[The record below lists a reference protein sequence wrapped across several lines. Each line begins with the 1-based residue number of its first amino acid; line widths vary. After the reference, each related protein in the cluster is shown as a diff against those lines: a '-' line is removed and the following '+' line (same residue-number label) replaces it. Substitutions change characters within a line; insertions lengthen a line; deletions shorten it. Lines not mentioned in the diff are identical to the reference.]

1 MNKRQFKIV
10 AVVMTV
16 AIMALA
22 QMQGVW
28 LTRLYR
34 QSVDR
39 YADQI
44 RSAVTMALYRSRLD
58 SHSVYSL
65 RANAPVA
72 DSLVIMRMQGSGA
85 DTVQSINLNI
95 SRGDGAINM
104 VVLNFD
110 NVRFEAIDSLL
121 CDELAVRGIGAYD
134 ATVTLGAQQRRF
146 DHAADAAT
154 GRSRLDGRPCL
165 TVNEA
170 FAVAGG
176 TDTGEG
182 RLTVQVRTLHPYM
195 SMLGDMAGIIISSV
209 LIVVLIAALFAY
221 LVRTL
226 FRFKSVERMRL
237 DLTHNITHELKTPIS
252 VAYAAGDS
260 LLNIEQMASDPAVR
274 REYIGIMQRE
284 LRQLSEMVDR
294 ILRMSLEESEA
305 FALAIGDCDAAEIVA
320 EAVREHRAAYAGKR
334 VEITADVGADLVLR
348 ADRFHLVKAL
358 GNLLDNAVKY
368 SGDEVHITVRAAA
381 EGENVVFEVA
391 DDGIGMARGE
401 AERVFDKFYR
411 IPAGDLHEVKG
422 FGLGL
427 YYVRTVA
434 ERHGGSVRAMQQS
447 LALLAGLPLP
457 DDTQVLP
464 GHESFTTL
472 GRERRSNP
480 YLNGA
485 WF

>member
-58 SHSVYSL
+58 SRSVYSVT
-65 RANAPVA
+65 RMSASVA
-72 DSLVIMRMQGSGA
+72 DSLVITRIQGAEA
-85 DTVQSINLNI
+85 DTVQSIN
-95 SRGDGAINM
+95 INLGRNGRSIDM
-104 VVLNFD
+104 LVLDFGGMPFGT
-110 NVRFEAIDSLL
+110 VDSLL
-121 CDELAVRGIGAYD
+121 CDELAVRGVRDYD
-134 ATVTLGAQQRRF
+134 VEISLGGKTRRF
-146 DHAADAAT
+146 DHAADAVT
-154 GRSRLDGRPCL
+154 GRSRLDGRRCL
-165 TVNEA
+165 AVSED
-170 FAVAGG
+170 FAVTGG
-176 TDTGEG
+176 SDAGEG

-195 SMLGDMAGIIISSV
+195 SMLGDMAGIIASSV

-260 LLNIEQMASDPAVR
+260 LLNFEQMASDPAVR

-284 LRQLSEMVDR
+284 LRQLAEMVDR

-305 FALAIGDCDAAEIVA
+305 FTLSMEECDAEEVVA
-320 EAVREHRAAYAGKR
+320 EAVREHRAAAGKR
-334 VEITADVGADLVLR
+334 VEISTEVEAGLVFR

-381 EGENVVFEVA
+381 EGDNVVFEAA

-434 ERHGGSVRAMQQS
+434 ERHGGSVRAES
-447 LALLAGLPLP
+447 AGRGCGSRFYIILPRY
-457 DDTQVLP
+457 
-464 GHESFTTL
+464 
-472 GRERRSNP
+472 GR
-480 YLNGA
+480 G
-485 WF
+485 

>member
-16 AIMALA
+16 AIMTLA

-34 QSVDR
+34 QSVER

-44 RSAVTMALYRSRLD
+44 RTAVTAALYRSRLD
-58 SHSVYSL
+58 SRSVYSL
-65 RANAPVA
+65 RSNAPVA
-72 DSLVIMRMQGSGA
+72 DSLVIMRMRGIGA
-85 DTVQSINLNI
+85 DTIQSININL
-95 SRGDGAINM
+95 SRGGGAINM

-110 NVRFEAIDSLL
+110 DVRFDAIDSLL
-121 CDELAVRGIGAYD
+121 RDELSVRGIREYE
-134 ATVTLGAQQRRF
+134 ATVTFGAQQRRF
-146 DHAADAAT
+146 DHAADAT
-154 GRSRLDGRPCL
+154 GRSRLDGRRCL
-165 TVNEA
+165 AVSED

-176 TDTGEG
+176 SAGGD
-182 RLTVQVRTLHPYM
+182 RLTVQVRTEHPYL
-195 SMLGDMAGIIISSV
+195 SMLGDMAGVIVSSV

-221 LVRTL
+221 LLRTL

-358 GNLLDNAVKY
+358 GNLIDNAVKY
-368 SGDEVHITVRAAA
+368 SDDEVHVAVRAAA
-381 EGENVVFEVA
+381 DGDNAVFEVA
-391 DDGIGMARGE
+391 DDGIGMASGE

-411 IPAGDLHEVKG
+411 IPSGDLHEVKG

-434 ERHGGSVRAMQQS
+434 ERHGGSVRAES
-447 LALLAGLPLP
+447 AGCGRGSRFYIILPRY
-457 DDTQVLP
+457 
-464 GHESFTTL
+464 
-472 GRERRSNP
+472 GR
-480 YLNGA
+480 G
-485 WF
+485 

>member
-10 AVVMTV
+10 VVVMTV
-16 AIMALA
+16 AIMTLA

-34 QSVDR
+34 QSVER

-44 RSAVTMALYRSRLD
+44 RTAVTAALYRSRLD
-58 SHSVYSL
+58 SRSVYSL
-65 RANAPVA
+65 RSNAPVA
-72 DSLVIMRMQGSGA
+72 DSLVIMRMRGIGA
-85 DTVQSINLNI
+85 DTIQSININL
-95 SRGDGAINM
+95 SRGGGAINM

-110 NVRFEAIDSLL
+110 DVRFDAIDSLL
-121 CDELAVRGIGAYD
+121 RDELSVRGIREYE
-134 ATVTLGAQQRRF
+134 ATVTFGAQQRRF
-146 DHAADAAT
+146 DHAADAT
-154 GRSRLDGRPCL
+154 GRSRLDGRRCL
-165 TVNEA
+165 AVSED

-176 TDTGEG
+176 SAGGD
-182 RLTVQVRTLHPYM
+182 RLTVQVRTEHPYL
-195 SMLGDMAGIIISSV
+195 SMLGDMAGVIVSSV

-221 LVRTL
+221 LLRTL

-305 FALAIGDCDAAEIVA
+305 FALAIGDCYAAEIVA

-334 VEITADVGADLVLR
+334 VEITANVGADLVLR

-358 GNLLDNAVKY
+358 GNLIDNAVKY
-368 SGDEVHITVRAAA
+368 SDDEVHVAVRAAA
-381 EGENVVFEVA
+381 DGDNAVFEVA
-391 DDGIGMARGE
+391 DDGIGMASGE

-411 IPAGDLHEVKG
+411 IPSGDLHEVKG

-434 ERHGGSVRAMQQS
+434 ERHGGSVRAES
-447 LALLAGLPLP
+447 AGRGHGSRFYIILPRY
-457 DDTQVLP
+457 
-464 GHESFTTL
+464 
-472 GRERRSNP
+472 GR
-480 YLNGA
+480 G
-485 WF
+485 

>member
-16 AIMALA
+16 AIMTLA

-34 QSVDR
+34 QSVER

-44 RSAVTMALYRSRLD
+44 RTAVTAALYRSRLD
-58 SHSVYSL
+58 SRSVYSL
-65 RANAPVA
+65 RSNAPVA
-72 DSLVIMRMQGSGA
+72 DSLVIMRMRGIGA
-85 DTVQSINLNI
+85 DTIQSININL
-95 SRGDGAINM
+95 SRGGGAINM

-110 NVRFEAIDSLL
+110 DVRFDAIDSLL
-121 CDELAVRGIGAYD
+121 RDELSVRGIREYE

-146 DHAADAAT
+146 DHAADAT
-154 GRSRLDGRPCL
+154 GRSRLDGRRSL
-165 TVNEA
+165 AVSED
-170 FAVAGG
+170 FAVAGSSAG
-176 TDTGEG
+176 GD
-182 RLTVQVRTLHPYM
+182 RLTVQVRTEHPYL
-195 SMLGDMAGIIISSV
+195 SMLGDMAGVIVSSV

-221 LVRTL
+221 LLRTL

-358 GNLLDNAVKY
+358 GNLIDNAVKY
-368 SGDEVHITVRAAA
+368 SDDEVHVAVRAAA
-381 EGENVVFEVA
+381 DGDNAVFEVA
-391 DDGIGMARGE
+391 DDGIGMASGE

-411 IPAGDLHEVKG
+411 IPSGDLHEVKG

-434 ERHGGSVRAMQQS
+434 ERHGGSVRAES
-447 LALLAGLPLP
+447 AGRGHGSRFYIILPRY
-457 DDTQVLP
+457 
-464 GHESFTTL
+464 
-472 GRERRSNP
+472 GR
-480 YLNGA
+480 G
-485 WF
+485 

>member
-16 AIMALA
+16 AIMTLA

-34 QSVDR
+34 QSVER

-44 RSAVTMALYRSRLD
+44 RTAVTAALYRSRLD
-58 SHSVYSL
+58 SRSVYSL
-65 RANAPVA
+65 RSNAPVA
-72 DSLVIMRMQGSGA
+72 DSLVIMRMRGIGA
-85 DTVQSINLNI
+85 DTIQSININL
-95 SRGDGAINM
+95 SRGGGAINM

-110 NVRFEAIDSLL
+110 DVRFDAIDSLL
-121 CDELAVRGIGAYD
+121 RDELSVRGIREYE
-134 ATVTLGAQQRRF
+134 ATVTFGAQQRRF
-146 DHAADAAT
+146 DHAADAT
-154 GRSRLDGRPCL
+154 GRSRLDGRRCL
-165 TVNEA
+165 AVSED

-176 TDTGEG
+176 SAGGD
-182 RLTVQVRTLHPYM
+182 RLTVQVRTEHPYL
-195 SMLGDMAGIIISSV
+195 SMLGDMAGVIVSSV

-221 LVRTL
+221 LLRTL

-381 EGENVVFEVA
+381 DGDNVVFEVA
-391 DDGIGMARGE
+391 DDGIGMASGE

-411 IPAGDLHEVKG
+411 IPSGDLHEVKG

-434 ERHGGSVRAMQQS
+434 ERHGGSVRAES
-447 LALLAGLPLP
+447 AGRGRGSRFYIILPRY
-457 DDTQVLP
+457 
-464 GHESFTTL
+464 
-472 GRERRSNP
+472 GR
-480 YLNGA
+480 G
-485 WF
+485 

>member
-16 AIMALA
+16 AIMTLA

-34 QSVDR
+34 QSVER

-44 RSAVTMALYRSRLD
+44 RTAVTAALYRSRLD
-58 SHSVYSL
+58 SRSVYSL
-65 RANAPVA
+65 RSNAPVA
-72 DSLVIMRMQGSGA
+72 DSLVIMRMRGIGA
-85 DTVQSINLNI
+85 DTIQSININL
-95 SRGDGAINM
+95 SRGGGAINM

-110 NVRFEAIDSLL
+110 DVRFDAIDSLL
-121 CDELAVRGIGAYD
+121 RDELSVRGIREYE
-134 ATVTLGAQQRRF
+134 ATVTFGAQQRRF
-146 DHAADAAT
+146 DHAADAT
-154 GRSRLDGRPCL
+154 GRSRLDGRRCL
-165 TVNEA
+165 AVSED

-176 TDTGEG
+176 SAGGD
-182 RLTVQVRTLHPYM
+182 RLTVQVRTEHPYL
-195 SMLGDMAGIIISSV
+195 SMLGDMAGVIVSSV

-221 LVRTL
+221 LLRTL

-284 LRQLSEMVDR
+284 LRQLSEMVDC

-305 FALAIGDCDAAEIVA
+305 FTLSVEECDAEAVVA
-320 EAVREHRAAYAGKR
+320 EAVREHAAAGGKR
-334 VEITADVGADLVLR
+334 VEITADVAPGLTLR

-391 DDGIGMARGE
+391 DDGIGMASGE

-411 IPAGDLHEVKG
+411 IPSGDLHEVKG

-434 ERHGGSVRAMQQS
+434 ERHGGSVRAES
-447 LALLAGLPLP
+447 AGRGRGSRFYIILPRY
-457 DDTQVLP
+457 
-464 GHESFTTL
+464 
-472 GRERRSNP
+472 GR
-480 YLNGA
+480 G
-485 WF
+485 

>member
-16 AIMALA
+16 AIMTLA

-34 QSVDR
+34 QSVER

-44 RSAVTMALYRSRLD
+44 RTAVTAALYRSRLD
-58 SHSVYSL
+58 SRSVYSL
-65 RANAPVA
+65 RSNAPVA
-72 DSLVIMRMQGSGA
+72 DSLVIMRMRGIGA
-85 DTVQSINLNI
+85 DTIQSININL
-95 SRGDGAINM
+95 SRGGGAINM

-110 NVRFEAIDSLL
+110 DVRFDAIDSLL
-121 CDELAVRGIGAYD
+121 RDELSVRGIREYE
-134 ATVTLGAQQRRF
+134 ATVTFGAQQRRF
-146 DHAADAAT
+146 DHAADAT
-154 GRSRLDGRPCL
+154 GRSRLDGRRCL
-165 TVNEA
+165 AVSED

-176 TDTGEG
+176 SAGGD
-182 RLTVQVRTLHPYM
+182 RLTVQVRTEHPYL
-195 SMLGDMAGIIISSV
+195 SMLGDMAGVIVSSV

-221 LVRTL
+221 LLRTL

-434 ERHGGSVRAMQQS
+434 ERHGGSVRAES
-447 LALLAGLPLP
+447 AGRGRGSRFYIILPRY
-457 DDTQVLP
+457 
-464 GHESFTTL
+464 
-472 GRERRSNP
+472 GR
-480 YLNGA
+480 G
-485 WF
+485 

>member
-10 AVVMTV
+10 VVVMTV
-16 AIMALA
+16 AIMTLA

-34 QSVDR
+34 QSVER

-44 RSAVTMALYRSRLD
+44 RTAVTAALYRSRLD
-58 SHSVYSL
+58 SRSVYSL
-65 RANAPVA
+65 RSNAPVA
-72 DSLVIMRMQGSGA
+72 DSLVIMRMRGIGA
-85 DTVQSINLNI
+85 DTIQSININL
-95 SRGDGAINM
+95 SRGGGAINM

-110 NVRFEAIDSLL
+110 DVRFDAIDSLL
-121 CDELAVRGIGAYD
+121 RDELSVRGIREYE
-134 ATVTLGAQQRRF
+134 ATVTFGAQQRRF
-146 DHAADAAT
+146 DHAADAT
-154 GRSRLDGRPCL
+154 GRSRLDGRRSL
-165 TVNEA
+165 AVSED

-176 TDTGEG
+176 SAGGD
-182 RLTVQVRTLHPYM
+182 RLTVQVRTEHPYL
-195 SMLGDMAGIIISSV
+195 SMLGDMAGVIVSSV

-221 LVRTL
+221 LLRTL

-358 GNLLDNAVKY
+358 GNLIDNAVKY
-368 SGDEVHITVRAAA
+368 SDDEVHVTVRAAA
-381 EGENVVFEVA
+381 DGDNAVFEVA
-391 DDGIGMARGE
+391 DDGIGMASGE

-411 IPAGDLHEVKG
+411 IPSGDLHKVKG

-434 ERHGGSVRAMQQS
+434 ERHGGSVRAES
-447 LALLAGLPLP
+447 AGRGRGSRFYIILPRY
-457 DDTQVLP
+457 
-464 GHESFTTL
+464 
-472 GRERRSNP
+472 GR
-480 YLNGA
+480 G
-485 WF
+485 

>member
-16 AIMALA
+16 AIMTLA

-34 QSVDR
+34 QSVER

-44 RSAVTMALYRSRLD
+44 RTAVTAALYRSRLD
-58 SHSVYSL
+58 SRSVYSL
-65 RANAPVA
+65 RSNAPVA
-72 DSLVIMRMQGSGA
+72 DSLVIMRMRGIGA
-85 DTVQSINLNI
+85 DTIQSININL
-95 SRGDGAINM
+95 SRGGGAINM

-110 NVRFEAIDSLL
+110 DVRFDAIDSLL
-121 CDELAVRGIGAYD
+121 RDELSVRGIREYE

-146 DHAADAAT
+146 DHAADAT
-154 GRSRLDGRPCL
+154 GRSRLDGRRCL
-165 TVNEA
+165 AVSED

-176 TDTGEG
+176 STGG
-182 RLTVQVRTLHPYM
+182 DRLTVQVRTEHPYL
-195 SMLGDMAGIIISSV
+195 SMLGDMAGVIVSSV

-221 LVRTL
+221 LLRTL

-358 GNLLDNAVKY
+358 GNLIDNAVKY
-368 SGDEVHITVRAAA
+368 SDDEVHVTVRAAA

-411 IPAGDLHEVKG
+411 IPSGDLHEVKG

-434 ERHGGSVRAMQQS
+434 ERHGGSVRAES
-447 LALLAGLPLP
+447 AGRGRGSRFYIILPRY
-457 DDTQVLP
+457 
-464 GHESFTTL
+464 
-472 GRERRSNP
+472 GR
-480 YLNGA
+480 G
-485 WF
+485 

>member
-1 MNKRQFKIV
+1 
-10 AVVMTV
+10 MTV
-16 AIMALA
+16 AIMTLA

-34 QSVDR
+34 QSVER

-44 RSAVTMALYRSRLD
+44 RTAVTAALYRSRLD
-58 SHSVYSL
+58 SRSVYSL
-65 RANAPVA
+65 RSNAPVA
-72 DSLVIMRMQGSGA
+72 DSLVIMRMRGIGA
-85 DTVQSINLNI
+85 DTIQSININL
-95 SRGDGAINM
+95 SRGGGAINM

-110 NVRFEAIDSLL
+110 DVRFDAIDSLL
-121 CDELAVRGIGAYD
+121 RDELSVRGIREYE
-134 ATVTLGAQQRRF
+134 ATVTFGAQQRRF
-146 DHAADAAT
+146 DHAADAT
-154 GRSRLDGRPCL
+154 GRSRLDGRRCL
-165 TVNEA
+165 VVSED

-176 TDTGEG
+176 SAGGD
-182 RLTVQVRTLHPYM
+182 RLTVQVRTEHPYL
-195 SMLGDMAGIIISSV
+195 SMLGDMAGVIVSSV

-221 LVRTL
+221 LLRTL

-320 EAVREHRAAYAGKR
+320 EAVREHRAACAGKR

-358 GNLLDNAVKY
+358 GNLIDNAVKY
-368 SGDEVHITVRAAA
+368 SDDEVHVAVRAAA
-381 EGENVVFEVA
+381 DGDNAVFEVA
-391 DDGIGMARGE
+391 DDGIGMASGE

-411 IPAGDLHEVKG
+411 IPSGDLHEVKG

-434 ERHGGSVRAMQQS
+434 ERHGGSVRAES
-447 LALLAGLPLP
+447 AGRGRGSRFYIILPRY
-457 DDTQVLP
+457 
-464 GHESFTTL
+464 
-472 GRERRSNP
+472 GR
-480 YLNGA
+480 G
-485 WF
+485 

>member
-1 MNKRQFKIV
+1 
-10 AVVMTV
+10 MTV
-16 AIMALA
+16 AIMTLA

-34 QSVDR
+34 QSVER

-44 RSAVTMALYRSRLD
+44 RTAVTAALYRSRLD
-58 SHSVYSL
+58 SRSVYSL
-65 RANAPVA
+65 RSNAPVA
-72 DSLVIMRMQGSGA
+72 DSLVIMRMRGIGA
-85 DTVQSINLNI
+85 DTIQSININL
-95 SRGDGAINM
+95 SRGGGAINM

-110 NVRFEAIDSLL
+110 DVRFDAIDLL
-121 CDELAVRGIGAYD
+121 LRDELSLCGIREYE
-134 ATVTLGAQQRRF
+134 ATVTFGAQQRRF
-146 DHAADAAT
+146 DHAADAT
-154 GRSRLDGRPCL
+154 GRSRLDGRRCL
-165 TVNEA
+165 AVSED

-176 TDTGEG
+176 SAGGD
-182 RLTVQVRTLHPYM
+182 RLTVQVRTEHPYL
-195 SMLGDMAGIIISSV
+195 SMLGDMAGVIVSSV

-221 LVRTL
+221 LLRTL

-358 GNLLDNAVKY
+358 GNLIDNAVKY
-368 SGDEVHITVRAAA
+368 SDDEVHVAVRAAA
-381 EGENVVFEVA
+381 DGDNAVFEVA
-391 DDGIGMARGE
+391 DDGIGMASGE

-411 IPAGDLHEVKG
+411 IPSGDLHEVKG

-434 ERHGGSVRAMQQS
+434 ERHGGSVRAES
-447 LALLAGLPLP
+447 AGRGRGSRFYIILPRY
-457 DDTQVLP
+457 
-464 GHESFTTL
+464 
-472 GRERRSNP
+472 GR
-480 YLNGA
+480 G
-485 WF
+485 

>member
-16 AIMALA
+16 AIMTLA

-34 QSVDR
+34 QSVER

-44 RSAVTMALYRSRLD
+44 RTAVTAALYRSRLD
-58 SHSVYSL
+58 SRSVYSL
-65 RANAPVA
+65 RSNAPVA
-72 DSLVIMRMQGSGA
+72 DSLVIMRMRGIGA
-85 DTVQSINLNI
+85 DTIQSININL
-95 SRGDGAINM
+95 SRGGGAINM

-110 NVRFEAIDSLL
+110 DVRFDAIDSLL
-121 CDELAVRGIGAYD
+121 RDELSVRGIREYE
-134 ATVTLGAQQRRF
+134 ATVTFGAQQRRF
-146 DHAADAAT
+146 DHAADAT
-154 GRSRLDGRPCL
+154 GRSRLDGRRSL
-165 TVNEA
+165 AVSED

-176 TDTGEG
+176 SAGGD
-182 RLTVQVRTLHPYM
+182 RLTVQVRTEHPYL
-195 SMLGDMAGIIISSV
+195 SMLGDMAGVIVSSV

-221 LVRTL
+221 MLRTL

-305 FALAIGDCDAAEIVA
+305 FTLSVEECDAEAVVA
-320 EAVREHRAAYAGKR
+320 EAVREHAAAGGKR
-334 VEITADVGADLVLR
+334 VEITADVAPGLTLR

-358 GNLLDNAVKY
+358 GNLIDNAVKY
-368 SGDEVHITVRAAA
+368 SDDDVHVAVRAAA
-381 EGENVVFEVA
+381 DGDNAVFEVA
-391 DDGIGMARGE
+391 DDGIGMASGE

-411 IPAGDLHEVKG
+411 IPSGDLHEVKG

-434 ERHGGSVRAMQQS
+434 ERHGGSVRAES
-447 LALLAGLPLP
+447 AGRGRGSRFYIILPRY
-457 DDTQVLP
+457 
-464 GHESFTTL
+464 
-472 GRERRSNP
+472 GR
-480 YLNGA
+480 G
-485 WF
+485 

>member
-1 MNKRQFKIV
+1 MNKRQYKIV

-28 LTRLYR
+28 LTRFYR
-34 QSVDR
+34 QSVER

-44 RSAVTMALYRSRLD
+44 RAAVATALYRSRLD

-65 RANAPVA
+65 RANSPVA
-72 DSLVIMRMQGSGA
+72 DSLVIMRMQGFGA

-121 CDELAVRGIGAYD
+121 RDELAVRGIGVYE
-134 ATVTLGAQQRRF
+134 ATLTLGARQRRF
-146 DHAADAAT
+146 GHASDAE

-165 TVNEA
+165 AVSED

-176 TDTGEG
+176 SDAGEG
-182 RLTVQVRTLHPYM
+182 RLTVQVRTGHPYR
-195 SMLGDMAGIIISSV
+195 SMLGNMAGIIISSV
-209 LIVVLIAALFAY
+209 MIVVLIAALFAY

-260 LLNIEQMASDPAVR
+260 LLNFEQMASDPDVR

-305 FALAIGDCDAAEIVA
+305 FTLSMEECNAAQVA
-320 EAVREHRAAYAGKR
+320 EEAVREHRTAAGKR
-334 VEITADVGADLVLR
+334 VEISTDAAPDLTLR

-381 EGENVVFEVA
+381 EGGNVVFEVA

-411 IPAGDLHEVKG
+411 IPTGDLHYVKG

-427 YYVRTVA
+427 YYVRSVA
-434 ERHGGSVRAMQQS
+434 ERHGGSVRAES
-447 LALLAGLPLP
+447 AGR
-457 DDTQVLP
+457 
-464 GHESFTTL
+464 
-472 GRERRSNP
+472 GRGSRFFIIIPR
-480 YLNGA
+480 YGRG
-485 WF
+485 

>member
-16 AIMALA
+16 AIMTLA

-34 QSVDR
+34 QSVER

-44 RSAVTMALYRSRLD
+44 RTAVTAALYRSRLD
-58 SHSVYSL
+58 SRSVYSL
-65 RANAPVA
+65 RSNAPVA
-72 DSLVIMRMQGSGA
+72 DSLVIMRMRGIGA
-85 DTVQSINLNI
+85 DTIQSININL
-95 SRGDGAINM
+95 SRGGGAINM

-110 NVRFEAIDSLL
+110 DVRFDAIDSLL
-121 CDELAVRGIGAYD
+121 RDELSVRGIREYE
-134 ATVTLGAQQRRF
+134 ATVTFGAQQRRF
-146 DHAADAAT
+146 DHAADAT
-154 GRSRLDGRPCL
+154 GRSRLDGRRCL
-165 TVNEA
+165 AVSED

-176 TDTGEG
+176 SAGGD
-182 RLTVQVRTLHPYM
+182 RLTVQVRTEHPYL
-195 SMLGDMAGIIISSV
+195 SMLGDMAGVIVSSV

-221 LVRTL
+221 LLRTL

-284 LRQLSEMVDR
+284 LRQLSEMVDC

-305 FALAIGDCDAAEIVA
+305 FTLSVEECDAEAVVA
-320 EAVREHRAAYAGKR
+320 EAVREHAAAGGKR
-334 VEITADVGADLVLR
+334 VEITADVASGLTLR

-381 EGENVVFEVA
+381 DGDNVVFEVA
-391 DDGIGMARGE
+391 DDGIGMASGE

-411 IPAGDLHEVKG
+411 IPSGDLHEVKG

-434 ERHGGSVRAMQQS
+434 ERHGGSVRAES
-447 LALLAGLPLP
+447 AGRGRGSRFYIILPRY
-457 DDTQVLP
+457 
-464 GHESFTTL
+464 
-472 GRERRSNP
+472 GR
-480 YLNGA
+480 G
-485 WF
+485 

>member
-16 AIMALA
+16 AIMTLA

-34 QSVDR
+34 QSVER

-44 RSAVTMALYRSRLD
+44 RTAVTAALYRSRLD
-58 SHSVYSL
+58 SRSVYSL
-65 RANAPVA
+65 RSNAPVA
-72 DSLVIMRMQGSGA
+72 DSLVIMRMRGIGA
-85 DTVQSINLNI
+85 DTIQSININL
-95 SRGDGAINM
+95 SRGGGAINM

-110 NVRFEAIDSLL
+110 DVRFDAIDSLL
-121 CDELAVRGIGAYD
+121 RDELSVRGIREYE
-134 ATVTLGAQQRRF
+134 ATVTFGAQQRRF
-146 DHAADAAT
+146 DHAADAT
-154 GRSRLDGRPCL
+154 GRSRLDGRRSL
-165 TVNEA
+165 AVSED

-176 TDTGEG
+176 SAGGD
-182 RLTVQVRTLHPYM
+182 RLTVQVRTEHPYL
-195 SMLGDMAGIIISSV
+195 SMLGDMAGVIVSSV

-221 LVRTL
+221 LLRTL

-358 GNLLDNAVKY
+358 GNLIDNAVKY
-368 SGDEVHITVRAAA
+368 SDDEVHVAVRAAA
-381 EGENVVFEVA
+381 DGDNVVFEVA
-391 DDGIGMARGE
+391 DDGIGMASGE

-411 IPAGDLHEVKG
+411 IPSGDLHEVKG

-434 ERHGGSVRAMQQS
+434 ERHGGSVRAES
-447 LALLAGLPLP
+447 AGR
-457 DDTQVLP
+457 
-464 GHESFTTL
+464 
-472 GRERRSNP
+472 GRGSRFFIVIPR
-480 YLNGA
+480 YGRG
-485 WF
+485 

>member
-16 AIMALA
+16 AIMTLA

-34 QSVDR
+34 QSVER

-44 RSAVTMALYRSRLD
+44 RTAVTAALYRSRLD

-65 RANAPVA
+65 RSNAPVA
-72 DSLVIMRMQGSGA
+72 DSLVIMRMRGIGA
-85 DTVQSINLNI
+85 DTIQSININL
-95 SRGDGAINM
+95 SRGGGAINM

-110 NVRFEAIDSLL
+110 DVRFDAIDSLL
-121 CDELAVRGIGAYD
+121 RDELSLRGIREYE
-134 ATVTLGAQQRRF
+134 ATVTFGAQQRRF
-146 DHAADAAT
+146 DHAADAT
-154 GRSRLDGRPCL
+154 GRSRLDGRRCL
-165 TVNEA
+165 AVSED

-176 TDTGEG
+176 SAGGD
-182 RLTVQVRTLHPYM
+182 RLTVQVRTEHPYL
-195 SMLGDMAGIIISSV
+195 SMLGDMAGVIVSSV

-221 LVRTL
+221 MLRTL

-305 FALAIGDCDAAEIVA
+305 FALVIGDCDAAEIVA

-358 GNLLDNAVKY
+358 GNLIDNAVKY
-368 SGDEVHITVRAAA
+368 SDDEVHVAVRAAA
-381 EGENVVFEVA
+381 DGDNVVFEVA
-391 DDGIGMARGE
+391 DDGIGMASGE

-411 IPAGDLHEVKG
+411 IPSGDLHEVKG

-434 ERHGGSVRAMQQS
+434 ERHGGSVRAES
-447 LALLAGLPLP
+447 AGRGRGSRFYIILPRY
-457 DDTQVLP
+457 
-464 GHESFTTL
+464 
-472 GRERRSNP
+472 GR
-480 YLNGA
+480 G
-485 WF
+485 

>member
-16 AIMALA
+16 AIMTLA

-34 QSVDR
+34 QSVER

-44 RSAVTMALYRSRLD
+44 RTAVTAALYRSRLD
-58 SHSVYSL
+58 SRSVYSL
-65 RANAPVA
+65 RSNAPVA
-72 DSLVIMRMQGSGA
+72 DSLVIMRMRGIGA
-85 DTVQSINLNI
+85 DTIQSININL
-95 SRGDGAINM
+95 SRGGGAINM

-110 NVRFEAIDSLL
+110 DVRFDAIDSLL
-121 CDELAVRGIGAYD
+121 RDELSVRGIREYE
-134 ATVTLGAQQRRF
+134 ATVTFGAQQRRF
-146 DHAADAAT
+146 DHAADAT
-154 GRSRLDGRPCL
+154 GRSRLDGRRCL
-165 TVNEA
+165 AVSED

-176 TDTGEG
+176 SAGGD
-182 RLTVQVRTLHPYM
+182 RLTVQVRTEHPYL
-195 SMLGDMAGIIISSV
+195 SMLGDMAGVIVSSV

-221 LVRTL
+221 LLRTL

-434 ERHGGSVRAMQQS
+434 ERHGGRVRAES
-447 LALLAGLPLP
+447 AGRGRGSRFYIILPRY
-457 DDTQVLP
+457 
-464 GHESFTTL
+464 
-472 GRERRSNP
+472 GR
-480 YLNGA
+480 G
-485 WF
+485 

>member
-10 AVVMTV
+10 AVLMTV

-34 QSVDR
+34 QSVER

-44 RSAVTMALYRSRLD
+44 RAAVTTALYRSRLD
-58 SHSVYSL
+58 SRSVYSL
-65 RANAPVA
+65 QANAPAA
-72 DSLVIMRMQGSGA
+72 DSLVITRMRGTEA
-85 DTVQSINLNI
+85 DTVQSININLG
-95 SRGDGAINM
+95 RGGGAINM
-104 VVLNFD
+104 VVLNFED
-110 NVRFEAIDSLL
+110 VRFEAIDSLL
-121 CDELAVRGIGAYD
+121 REELAVRGVGDYD
-134 ATVTLGAQQRRF
+134 VEISLGDSTRRF

-176 TDTGEG
+176 TDAGEG
-182 RLTVQVRTLHPYM
+182 GLAVQVRTEHPYR
-195 SMLGDMAGIIISSV
+195 SMLGNMAGIIISSV

-260 LLNIEQMASDPAVR
+260 LLNFERMASDPAVR

-294 ILRMSLEESEA
+294 ILRMSLEESDA
-305 FALAIGDCDAAEIVA
+305 FTLSVEECDAATVVA
-320 EAVREHRAAYAGKR
+320 EAVREHAAAGGKR
-334 VEITADVGADLVLR
+334 VEIATDVAPDLTLR

-381 EGENVVFEVA
+381 EGKNVVFEVA

-401 AERVFDKFYR
+401 TERVFDKFYR
-411 IPAGDLHEVKG
+411 IPTGDIHTVKG

-434 ERHGGSVRAMQQS
+434 ERHGGRVRAES
-447 LALLAGLPLP
+447 AGR
-457 DDTQVLP
+457 
-464 GHESFTTL
+464 
-472 GRERRSNP
+472 GRGSRFFIVIPR
-480 YLNGA
+480 YGRG
-485 WF
+485 

>member
-16 AIMALA
+16 AIMTLA

-34 QSVDR
+34 QSVER

-44 RSAVTMALYRSRLD
+44 RTAVTAALYRSRLD
-58 SHSVYSL
+58 SRSVYSL
-65 RANAPVA
+65 RSNAPVA
-72 DSLVIMRMQGSGA
+72 DSLVIMRMRGIGA
-85 DTVQSINLNI
+85 DTIQSININL
-95 SRGDGAINM
+95 SRGGGAINM

-110 NVRFEAIDSLL
+110 DVRFDAIDSLL
-121 CDELAVRGIGAYD
+121 RDELSVRGIREYE

-146 DHAADAAT
+146 DHAADAT
-154 GRSRLDGRPCL
+154 GRSRLDGRRSL
-165 TVNEA
+165 AVSED
-170 FAVAGG
+170 FAVAGSSAG
-176 TDTGEG
+176 GD
-182 RLTVQVRTLHPYM
+182 RLTVQVRTEHPYL
-195 SMLGDMAGIIISSV
+195 SMLGDMAGVIVSSV

-221 LVRTL
+221 LLRTL

-358 GNLLDNAVKY
+358 GNLIDNAVKY
-368 SGDEVHITVRAAA
+368 SDDEVHVAVRAAA
-381 EGENVVFEVA
+381 DGDNAVFEVA
-391 DDGIGMARGE
+391 DDGIGMASGE

-411 IPAGDLHEVKG
+411 IPSGDLHEVKG

-434 ERHGGSVRAMQQS
+434 ERHGGSVRAES
-447 LALLAGLPLP
+447 AGRGRGSRFYIILPRY
-457 DDTQVLP
+457 
-464 GHESFTTL
+464 
-472 GRERRSNP
+472 GR
-480 YLNGA
+480 G
-485 WF
+485 

>member
-16 AIMALA
+16 AIMTLA

-34 QSVDR
+34 QSVER

-44 RSAVTMALYRSRLD
+44 RTAVTAALYRSRLD
-58 SHSVYSL
+58 SRSVYSL
-65 RANAPVA
+65 RSNAPVA
-72 DSLVIMRMQGSGA
+72 DSLVIMRMRGIGA
-85 DTVQSINLNI
+85 DTIQSININL
-95 SRGDGAINM
+95 SRGGGAINM

-110 NVRFEAIDSLL
+110 DVRFDAIDSLL
-121 CDELAVRGIGAYD
+121 RDELSVRGIREYE
-134 ATVTLGAQQRRF
+134 ATVTFGAQQRRF
-146 DHAADAAT
+146 DHAADAT
-154 GRSRLDGRPCL
+154 GRSRLDGRRCL
-165 TVNEA
+165 AVSED

-176 TDTGEG
+176 SAGGD
-182 RLTVQVRTLHPYM
+182 RLTVQVRTEHPYL
-195 SMLGDMAGIIISSV
+195 SMLGDMAGVIVSSV

-221 LVRTL
+221 LLRTL

-411 IPAGDLHEVKG
+411 IPSGDLHEVKG

-434 ERHGGSVRAMQQS
+434 ERHGGSVRAES
-447 LALLAGLPLP
+447 AGRGRGSRFYIILPRY
-457 DDTQVLP
+457 
-464 GHESFTTL
+464 
-472 GRERRSNP
+472 GR
-480 YLNGA
+480 G
-485 WF
+485 

>member
-10 AVVMTV
+10 VVVMTV
-16 AIMALA
+16 AIMTLA

-34 QSVDR
+34 QSVER

-44 RSAVTMALYRSRLD
+44 RTAVTAALYRSRLD
-58 SHSVYSL
+58 SRSVYSL
-65 RANAPVA
+65 RSNAPVA
-72 DSLVIMRMQGSGA
+72 DSLVIMRMRGIGA
-85 DTVQSINLNI
+85 DTIQSININL
-95 SRGDGAINM
+95 SRGGGAINM

-110 NVRFEAIDSLL
+110 DVRFDAIDSLL
-121 CDELAVRGIGAYD
+121 RDELSVRGIREYE
-134 ATVTLGAQQRRF
+134 ATVTFGAQQRRF
-146 DHAADAAT
+146 DHAADAT
-154 GRSRLDGRPCL
+154 GRSRLDGRRCL
-165 TVNEA
+165 AVSED
-170 FAVAGG
+170 FAVAGSSAG
-176 TDTGEG
+176 GD
-182 RLTVQVRTLHPYM
+182 RLTVQVRTEHPYL
-195 SMLGDMAGIIISSV
+195 SMLGDMAGVIVSSV

-221 LVRTL
+221 LLRTL

-305 FALAIGDCDAAEIVA
+305 FALAIGDCYAAEIVA

-358 GNLLDNAVKY
+358 GNLIDNAVKY
-368 SGDEVHITVRAAA
+368 SDNEVHVAVRAAA
-381 EGENVVFEVA
+381 DGDNVVFEVA
-391 DDGIGMARGE
+391 DDGIGMASGE

-411 IPAGDLHEVKG
+411 IPSGDLHEVKG

-434 ERHGGSVRAMQQS
+434 ERHGGSVRAES
-447 LALLAGLPLP
+447 AGHGRGSRFYIILPRY
-457 DDTQVLP
+457 
-464 GHESFTTL
+464 
-472 GRERRSNP
+472 GR
-480 YLNGA
+480 G
-485 WF
+485 

>member
-16 AIMALA
+16 AIMTLA

-34 QSVDR
+34 QSVER

-44 RSAVTMALYRSRLD
+44 RTAVTAALYRSRLD
-58 SHSVYSL
+58 SRSVYSL
-65 RANAPVA
+65 RSNAPVA
-72 DSLVIMRMQGSGA
+72 DSLVIMRMRGIGA
-85 DTVQSINLNI
+85 DTIQSININL
-95 SRGDGAINM
+95 SRGGGAINM

-110 NVRFEAIDSLL
+110 DVRFDAIDSLL
-121 CDELAVRGIGAYD
+121 RDELSVRGIREYE
-134 ATVTLGAQQRRF
+134 ATVTFGAQQRRF
-146 DHAADAAT
+146 DHAADAT
-154 GRSRLDGRPCL
+154 GRSRLDGRRCL
-165 TVNEA
+165 AVSED

-176 TDTGEG
+176 SAGGD
-182 RLTVQVRTLHPYM
+182 RLTVQVRTEHPYL
-195 SMLGDMAGIIISSV
+195 SMLGDMAGVIVSSV

-221 LVRTL
+221 LLRTL

-320 EAVREHRAAYAGKR
+320 EAVREHAAAGGKR
-334 VEITADVGADLVLR
+334 VEITADVAPGLTLR

-401 AERVFDKFYR
+401 TERVFDKFYR

-434 ERHGGSVRAMQQS
+434 ERHGGSVRAES
-447 LALLAGLPLP
+447 AGRGRGSRFYIILPRY
-457 DDTQVLP
+457 
-464 GHESFTTL
+464 
-472 GRERRSNP
+472 GR
-480 YLNGA
+480 G
-485 WF
+485 

>member
-16 AIMALA
+16 AIMTLA

-34 QSVDR
+34 QSVER

-44 RSAVTMALYRSRLD
+44 RTAVTAALYRSRLD
-58 SHSVYSL
+58 SRSVYSL
-65 RANAPVA
+65 RSNAPVA
-72 DSLVIMRMQGSGA
+72 DSLVIMRMRGIGA
-85 DTVQSINLNI
+85 DTIQSININL
-95 SRGDGAINM
+95 SRGGGAINM

-110 NVRFEAIDSLL
+110 DVRFDAIDSLL
-121 CDELAVRGIGAYD
+121 RDELSVRGIREYE
-134 ATVTLGAQQRRF
+134 ATVTFGAQQRRF
-146 DHAADAAT
+146 DHAADAT
-154 GRSRLDGRPCL
+154 GRSRLDGRRSL
-165 TVNEA
+165 AVSED

-176 TDTGEG
+176 SAGGD
-182 RLTVQVRTLHPYM
+182 RLTVQVRTEHPYL
-195 SMLGDMAGIIISSV
+195 SMLGDMAGVIVSSV

-221 LVRTL
+221 LLRTL

-284 LRQLSEMVDR
+284 LRQLSEMVDC

-305 FALAIGDCDAAEIVA
+305 FTLSVEECDAEAVVA
-320 EAVREHRAAYAGKR
+320 EAVREHAAAGGKR
-334 VEITADVGADLVLR
+334 VEITADVASGLTLR

-391 DDGIGMARGE
+391 DDGIGMASGE

-411 IPAGDLHEVKG
+411 IPSGDLHEVKG

-434 ERHGGSVRAMQQS
+434 ERHGGSVRAES
-447 LALLAGLPLP
+447 AGHGRGSRFYIILPRY
-457 DDTQVLP
+457 
-464 GHESFTTL
+464 
-472 GRERRSNP
+472 GR
-480 YLNGA
+480 G
-485 WF
+485 

>member
-182 RLTVQVRTLHPYM
+182 GLAVQVRTLHPYM

-260 LLNIEQMASDPAVR
+260 LLNFEQMASDPAVR

-305 FALAIGDCDAAEIVA
+305 FTLSVEECDAEAVVA
-320 EAVREHRAAYAGKR
+320 EAVREHAAAGGKR
-334 VEITADVGADLVLR
+334 VEITADVAPGLTLR

-368 SGDEVHITVRAAA
+368 SDDEVHITVRAAA

-411 IPAGDLHEVKG
+411 IPTGDIHAVKG

-434 ERHGGSVRAMQQS
+434 ERHGGRVRAES
-447 LALLAGLPLP
+447 AGR
-457 DDTQVLP
+457 
-464 GHESFTTL
+464 
-472 GRERRSNP
+472 GRGSRFFIVIPR
-480 YLNGA
+480 YGRG
-485 WF
+485 

>member
-10 AVVMTV
+10 VVVMTV

-182 RLTVQVRTLHPYM
+182 GLAVQVRTLHPYM

-260 LLNIEQMASDPAVR
+260 LLNFEQMASDPAVR

-305 FALAIGDCDAAEIVA
+305 FTLSVEECDAEAVVA
-320 EAVREHRAAYAGKR
+320 EAVREHAAAGGKR
-334 VEITADVGADLVLR
+334 VEITADVAPGLTLR

-368 SGDEVHITVRAAA
+368 SGDEVHVAVRAAA
-381 EGENVVFEVA
+381 DGENVVFEVA

-411 IPAGDLHEVKG
+411 IPSGDLHEVKG

-434 ERHGGSVRAMQQS
+434 ERHGGSVRAES
-447 LALLAGLPLP
+447 AGRGRGSRFYIILPRY
-457 DDTQVLP
+457 
-464 GHESFTTL
+464 
-472 GRERRSNP
+472 GR
-480 YLNGA
+480 G
-485 WF
+485 